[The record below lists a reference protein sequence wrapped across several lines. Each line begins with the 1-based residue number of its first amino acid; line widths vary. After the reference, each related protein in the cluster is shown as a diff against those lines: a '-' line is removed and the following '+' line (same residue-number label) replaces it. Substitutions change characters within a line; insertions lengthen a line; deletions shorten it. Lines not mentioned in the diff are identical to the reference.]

1 MKEHRPNSHAV
12 HQPHLREW
20 EKLLIETS
28 FRKALVSSKNLYLAF
43 TDLGREEA
51 LSNIPDNPVEA
62 DVLT

>member
-1 MKEHRPNSHAV
+1 M
-12 HQPHLREW
+12 REVVNW
-20 EKLLIETS
+20 NKS

-43 TDLGREEA
+43 TDLRREEA

>member
-1 MKEHRPNSHAV
+1 M
-12 HQPHLREW
+12 REVVNW
-20 EKLLIETS
+20 NKS